1 VIDKARPGTHNAFA
15 GVVGAIKS
23 DSRAS
28 AQEIYKD
35 TEKTDRDRMAAPEFT
50 TMQCKI
56 EGPLA
61 YITLNRPEVL
71 NAMNFAWPK
80 DLLAITA
87 MLAANNDVKVV
98 VISGAGRAFCSGIDL
113 RALSGPGIPLEWFRE
128 TEMAFRAVEELDQF
142 VVCAMHKYCIGGG
155 LQLSLACDLRIATDT
170 TQFALTAVKECLIPG
185 MGTFRLARYIGL
197 GRAKRIALTGEYFSA
212 PEAHAMGLVDYLVP
226 EAEFDSNV
234 KEVTQNCLK
243 IASEGQRQ
251 TKHLLGLAFDLSW
264 NDFLRE
270 YMASQE
276 KTLASDEHREA
287 MAAYREKR
295 EPKFS

>member
-1 VIDKARPGTHNAFA
+1 MPI
-15 GVVGAIKS
+15 
-23 DSRAS
+23 
-28 AQEIYKD
+28 
-35 TEKTDRDRMAAPEFT
+35 PEFT
-50 TMQCKI
+50 TMQCRI
-56 EGPLA
+56 EDSLA

-71 NAMNFAWPK
+71 NAMNLAWPK
-80 DLLAITA
+80 DLLAICA
-87 MLAANNDVKVV
+87 MLAANKKVKVV

-113 RALSGPGIPLEWFRE
+113 KALSGAGIPLEWFRE
-128 TEMAFRAVEELDQF
+128 TETAFRAVEELDQF

-155 LQLSLACDLRIATDT
+155 LQLSLASDLRIATDT

-197 GRAKRIALTGEYFSA
+197 GRAKRIALTGEYFTA
-212 PEAHAMGLVDYLVP
+212 REAYAMGLVDYLVP
-226 EAEFDSNV
+226 EADFEAKV

-243 IASEGQRQ
+243 TASEGQRQ
-251 TKHLLGLAFDLSW
+251 TKHLLGLAFDLNW
-264 NDFLRE
+264 NDFLKE
-270 YMASQE
+270 YMASQG

>member
-1 VIDKARPGTHNAFA
+1 MTI
-15 GVVGAIKS
+15 
-23 DSRAS
+23 
-28 AQEIYKD
+28 
-35 TEKTDRDRMAAPEFT
+35 PEFT

-56 EGPLA
+56 DGPVA

-71 NAMNFAWPK
+71 NAMNLAWPK
-80 DLLAITA
+80 DLLTITA
-87 MLAANNDVKVV
+87 KLAENKQVKVV

-113 RALSGPGIPLEWFRE
+113 KALSGAGIPLEWFRE
-128 TEMAFRAVEELDQF
+128 TELAFRAVEELDKF
-142 VVCAMHKYCIGGG
+142 VICAMHKYCIGGG
-155 LQLSLACDLRIATDT
+155 LQLSLVCDLRIATDT

-212 PEAHAMGLVDYLVP
+212 QEAHAMGLVDYLVP
-226 EAEFDSNV
+226 EAEFEGKV

-251 TKHLLGLAFDLSW
+251 TKRLLGQAFDLNWSE
-264 NDFLRE
+264 FLDA
-270 YMASQE
+270 YIDSQ
-276 KTLASDEHREA
+276 KRTLASDEHREA
-287 MAAYREKR
+287 MLAYREKR